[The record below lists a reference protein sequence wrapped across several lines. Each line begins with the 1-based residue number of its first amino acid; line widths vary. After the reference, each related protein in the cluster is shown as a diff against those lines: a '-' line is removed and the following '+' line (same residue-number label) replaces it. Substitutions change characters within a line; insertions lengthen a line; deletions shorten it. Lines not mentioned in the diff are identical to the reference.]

1 VAWPFGF
8 VVVVG
13 VAALR
18 SSANVQV
25 ERSLPSSAAFTSAE
39 PTPSRLG
46 KYKTAA
52 VSTDDKICSD
62 IGRYY

>member
-1 VAWPFGF
+1 MVAWPFGF
-8 VVVVG
+8 VVVVVG
-13 VAALR
+13 VVSLR
-18 SSANVQV
+18 LSADV
-25 ERSLPSSAAFTSAE
+25 ESPAFTAAE